1 MTYLISLILILL
13 YITIYTNSLRNKSA
27 IHYAISIFINV
38 LILSLDV
45 LKYDNKL
52 INIIEIYIN
61 NGFISLAF
69 FTIVMAIGVLRNKSK
84 IRSKLRPI
92 RTQLS
97 ILACIYTIPHLYIF
111 YNYCLI
117 DLLKINLYNFISPL
131 VSLSLFILFI
141 ILFITSFKF
150 FKIKLKTKR
159 WKKIQKLAYPF
170 FFLLYLHLALISKNS
185 ISLGDKADVF
195 NLIIYSVIFFI
206 IFALRIDK
214 ERIEKD
220 IKDYFF
226 LEIIILIFFILMPYN
241 IINNNINNINNIG
254 EKVIT
259 KAPEE
264 LTQTIIDEQPDIK
277 IENEITVDTPKKL
290 EESEAIYIFDEEK
303 TSNNIEENEDTL
315 DTDIIQKEEAP
326 EIKEIKKY
334 KDGIYIDMARGH
346 VDYIAVEITIKKDK
360 ITDIQID
367 YQREEPKHFNSA
379 YYPIRNQIL
388 EKQTTDVD
396 SISGATHSSEGIIE
410 AVEKALESAKIK

>member
-13 YITIYTNSLRNKSA
+13 YITIYKNSLRNKSA

-277 IENEITVDTPKKL
+277 IENEITVDTPQKL
-290 EESEAIYIFDEEK
+290 EESEAIYISDEEK

-315 DTDIIQKEEAP
+315 DTDILQKEESP

>member
-1 MTYLISLILILL
+1 MTYLISLILITL
-13 YITIYTNSLRNKSA
+13 YITIFTRSLRNKA
-27 IHYAISIFINV
+27 PLHYAISIFINV
-38 LILSLDV
+38 LFLPINIIQ
-45 LKYDNKL
+45 YENGL
-52 INIIEIYIN
+52 INIITTYIN

-69 FTIVMAIGVLRNKSK
+69 FTIVMAIGALRNKSK
-84 IRSKLRPI
+84 IRSKLMPI

-97 ILACIYTIPHLYIF
+97 ILACVYTIPHLYVF

-131 VSLSLFILFI
+131 VSLTLFILFLT
-141 ILFITSFKF
+141 LFITSLKF
-150 FKIKLKTKR
+150 CKVRLKIKR

-195 NLIIYSVIFFI
+195 NLIIYSVIFFV

-214 ERIEKD
+214 ERIKKD

-226 LEIIILIFFILMPYN
+226 LEIIILIFFILVPYN
-241 IINNNINNINNIG
+241 IINNNINNINNIS

-264 LTQTIIDEQPDIK
+264 LTQTIIDEQPDII
-277 IENEITVDTPKKL
+277 IENEIRVDIPQNL
-290 EESEAIYIFDEEK
+290 EESYATSISDEEEK
-303 TSNNIEENEDTL
+303 SNNIVENGDTL
-315 DTDIIQKEEAP
+315 DTDIIQKEESQ

-346 VDYIAVEITIKKDK
+346 VDYISVEITIKKDK

-367 YQREEPKHFNSA
+367 YQRDEPKHFNSA
-379 YYPIRNQIL
+379 YYPIRTEIL

-396 SISGATHSSEGIIE
+396 SISGATHSSEGIIK
-410 AVEKALESAKIK
+410 AVEKALESAKTK

>member
-84 IRSKLRPI
+84 TRSKLRPI

-277 IENEITVDTPKKL
+277 IENEITVDTPQKL